1 MQLIILRDMFKINK
15 IKDTN
20 KIRVLW
26 IKVHKNLE
34 IHFNLIRID
43 NLLYSTKYIIAFL
56 TKLLYI
62 FNF

>member
-26 IKVHKNLE
+26 IKVHKNLK
-34 IHFNLIRID
+34 IHFNLIRIEY
-43 NLLYSTKYIIAFL
+43 LLYSTKYIITFL
-56 TKLLYI
+56 IRYM
-62 FNF
+62 FNL